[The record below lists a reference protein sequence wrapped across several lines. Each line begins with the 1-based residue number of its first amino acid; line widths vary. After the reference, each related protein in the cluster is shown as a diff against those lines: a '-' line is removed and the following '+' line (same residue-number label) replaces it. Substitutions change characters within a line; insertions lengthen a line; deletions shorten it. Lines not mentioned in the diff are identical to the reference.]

1 MRASTEAAVE
11 GGRLAPGLSGSGRKL
26 DAIVTCF
33 LLFTNFVERPSEIQG
48 PFTMLQRPRGE
59 C

>member
-1 MRASTEAAVE
+1 ME